1 MRTKNKTLVLGGGY
15 AGLSVGYGNV
25 LIIGLMRTL
34 SVNTAYPFVALIYE
48 NNNCK
53 KNMIQTKQCRSCGRV
68 LPLTEYGIN
77 RAKNDGYQIYCK
89 ECTNIKRREYRDSVR
104 RRERLKMYEKRNP
117 EMRM

>member
-15 AGLSVGYGNV
+15 AGLSEEYGNV

-34 SVNTAYPFVALIYE
+34 SMNTAYPFVALIYE

-53 KNMIQTKQCRSCGRV
+53 KNMTQTKQCRSCGRV
-68 LPLTEYGIN
+68 LPLTEYGSN
-77 RAKNDGYQIYCK
+77 RANNDGYQIYCK

-104 RRERLKMYEKRNP
+104 RRERLRMYERKIAR
-117 EMRM
+117 